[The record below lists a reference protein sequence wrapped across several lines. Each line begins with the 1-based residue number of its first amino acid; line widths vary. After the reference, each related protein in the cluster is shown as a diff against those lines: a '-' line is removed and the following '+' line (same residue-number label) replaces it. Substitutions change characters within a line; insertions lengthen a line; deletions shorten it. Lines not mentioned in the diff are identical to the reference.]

1 MTDPLDFI
9 AARLKD
15 RPLTT
20 EAVEAAIAETR
31 QHFGGDIVYVRKPLR
46 TNVSKRTEQRRLK
59 AGKP

>member
-31 QHFGGDIVYVRKPLR
+31 QHFGGDTAYVRMPRR
-46 TNVSKRTEQRRLK
+46 TSVSKRTEQRRRK
-59 AGKP
+59 AGRP